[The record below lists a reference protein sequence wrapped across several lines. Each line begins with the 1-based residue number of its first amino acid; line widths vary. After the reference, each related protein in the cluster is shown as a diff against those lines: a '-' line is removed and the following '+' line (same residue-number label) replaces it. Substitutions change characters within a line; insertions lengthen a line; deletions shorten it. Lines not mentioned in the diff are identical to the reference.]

1 LLEQPYFFTSLPDDV
16 LGEKLVL
23 VIEGKKKIERGDLQ
37 PFLDKYELPGEIIT
51 LEQFVY
57 TGNNKINR
65 LLTRDII
72 IANRP

>member
-1 LLEQPYFFTSLPDDV
+1 LPDDL

-23 VIEGKKKIERGDLQ
+23 VIEGTQGIQKKDLQ
-37 PFLDKYELPGEIIT
+37 PFLEKYELPGEIIT
-51 LEQFVY
+51 LAQFVY